1 MRPALGRYSG
11 PTGVRR
17 PTFSPA
23 MRAWPGEA
31 RGGEEVTSIFPMHL
45 IPGGLFTH
53 SLEQPFGLIGAFD
66 AIEHLDD
73 NDNSCA
79 ASGKLR
85 PGGHLIITVPAH
97 ISLWCYFD
105 EVVRHHRR
113 YAPVE
118 MEYTLTA
125 PGFTVVQATQFLAR
139 SFRPPGSSGARS
151 ASGGEPLASQRAAT
165 PGRDG
170 V

>member
-1 MRPALGRYSG
+1 MD
-11 PTGVRR
+11 
-17 PTFSPA
+17 
-23 MRAWPGEA
+23 
-31 RGGEEVTSIFPMHL
+31 L
-45 IPGGLFTH
+45 IQGDLFTH
-53 SLEQPFGLIGAFD
+53 SLEQPLGVIGAFD
-66 AIEHLDD
+66 VIEHLDD
-73 NDNSCA
+73 NRNSCA

-105 EVVRHHRR
+105 EVAHHHRR

-118 MEYTLTA
+118 VECTLTA
-125 PGFTVVQATQFLAR
+125 PGFTAVQATQFLAR
-139 SFRPPGSSGARS
+139 SFRPPGSSGACS

-165 PGRDG
+165 AGRGG